1 MDMATVSILIVIVGC
16 VIGLAEWVRMIK
28 NDAGT
33 MAAQIRTLETKIEHL
48 EEQLDELKNDEEL
61 TKVIVQKAIEEKIV
75 NERIISLI
83 QEKLKIQE
91 PIPPTIKK

>member
-33 MAAQIRTLETKIEHL
+33 MGAQIRALETKIEHL

-75 NERIISLI
+75 NEKIISLI

-91 PIPPTIKK
+91 PVPPTIKK

>member
-75 NERIISLI
+75 NEKIISLI

-91 PIPPTIKK
+91 SVPPTIKK

>member
-75 NERIISLI
+75 NEKIISLI

-91 PIPPTIKK
+91 PVPPTIKK

>member
-33 MAAQIRTLETKIEHL
+33 MTAQIRTLETKIEHL

-61 TKVIVQKAIEEKIV
+61 TKAIVQKAIEEKIV
-75 NERIISLI
+75 NEKIISLI

-91 PIPPTIKK
+91 PVPPTIKK